1 MSHVIAVANQKG
13 GVGKTT
19 TAVNLAAAIAELGFT
34 VLAVDLDPQGNM
46 TSALGVDKH
55 GLEQQVYQV
64 LLGEVSAEEV
74 ALETEIE
81 GLHVLPTNI
90 DLTGAELE
98 LVSLMARETKLR
110 KALATVRNNYDFV
123 IIDTPPSL
131 GLLTVNALTAADNV
145 LVPLQCEYYALEGLS
160 SLMATVDLVRRS
172 LNGNLRISGIL
183 LTMFDR
189 RNRLSFQ
196 VESDVREHGRDL
208 VFKTIIPRN
217 VRLSESPSFGKPVLL
232 YSSSCVGSTA
242 YRALARELMVRE
254 GFWNDDTNREV
265 A

>member
-1 MSHVIAVANQKG
+1 MGQVIAITNQKG

-55 GLEQQVYQV
+55 GLESQVYHV
-64 LLGEVSAEEV
+64 LMGELRAEDV

-98 LVSLMARETKLR
+98 LVSLMARETKLQ
-110 KALATVRNNYDFV
+110 KALADVRKKYDFIV
-123 IIDTPPSL
+123 IDTPPSL
-131 GLLTVNALTAADNV
+131 GLLTVNTLTAADTV

-160 SLMATVDLVRRS
+160 SLMATIDLVR
-172 LNGNLRISGIL
+172 LYLPNKF
-183 LTMFDR
+183 T
-189 RNRLSFQ
+189 LSPANA
-196 VESDVREHGRDL
+196 S
-208 VFKTIIPRN
+208 
-217 VRLSESPSFGKPVLL
+217 
-232 YSSSCVGSTA
+232 
-242 YRALARELMVRE
+242 
-254 GFWNDDTNREV
+254 
-265 A
+265 